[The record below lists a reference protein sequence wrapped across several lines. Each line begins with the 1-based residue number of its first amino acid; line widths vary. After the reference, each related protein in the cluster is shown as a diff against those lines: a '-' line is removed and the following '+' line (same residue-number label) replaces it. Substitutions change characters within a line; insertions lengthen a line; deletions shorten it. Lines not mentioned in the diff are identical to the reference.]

1 MNNPLTTSC
10 KRRAQLN
17 VFLAVL
23 FLINIPLFG
32 QTETYKENAL
42 LWKVS
47 GNGLEEPSYIFA
59 IVKFIP
65 ADDFYMPQTVIDR
78 LNECKILS
86 TETLLDHHAKHELN
100 KAAHLDGHKSI
111 ADFLS
116 KEEYDKLKDLFVNKF
131 GVSNMKFNLVY
142 KHFKPVML
150 STTITRLAL
159 GEDVKYYE
167 LHLIEK
173 AREKGLLTLGLETV
187 EREVEA
193 LEKFPIEDQV
203 NALKHT
209 LNNLDGQL
217 KDYRTLI
224 EAYKKGDLHETLEY
238 TMHPVEKNATF
249 KQHFIVE
256 RNKEWIPKMTSYMK
270 ESPTFF
276 AIGASHL
283 ADEDGILHLLSQE
296 GYTVEPVKGL

>member
-1 MNNPLTTSC
+1 MNNPLTTSF
-10 KRRAQLN
+10 KRSVQLA
-17 VFLAVL
+17 LSAIL
-23 FLINIPLFG
+23 FLIHFSSVG
-32 QTETYKENAL
+32 QTEVYKENAL

-47 GNGLEEPSYIFA
+47 GNGLEKPSYIFA

-65 ADDFYMPQTVIDR
+65 ADDFFMPKNVSER
-78 LNECKILS
+78 LAECKILS

-111 ADFLS
+111 EDFLS
-116 KEEYDKLKDLFVNKF
+116 KEEYNKLKDLFTNKF
-131 GVSNMKFNLVY
+131 GVSSMKFNLVY

-159 GEDVKYYE
+159 GKEVKYYE

-173 AREKGLLTLGLETV
+173 AVEKDMLTLGLETV

-209 LNNLDGQL
+209 LENLDAQL
-217 KDYRTLI
+217 ADYKTLI
-224 EAYKKGDLHETLEY
+224 EAYKQGDLHTTLEY
-238 TMHPVEKNATF
+238 TMHPVEENARF

-256 RNKEWIPKMTSYMK
+256 RNREWIPKMTSYMK

-283 ADEDGILHLLSQE
+283 ADEEGILHLLSQE